1 MLYVSCSISVVS
13 HSLEKYYFTAWF
25 SLDLRLL
32 LTLLTLDYSFAT
44 QFIFHTVEI
53 EPNKF
58 QSANIKEEDTVTPNT
73 YER

>member
-1 MLYVSCSISVVS
+1 MSCSISVVS
-13 HSLEKYYFTAWF
+13 HRLEKYCFTAWF

-32 LTLLTLDYSFAT
+32 LTLLTLDSSFAT
-44 QFIFHTVEI
+44 AFIFHAVEI

-58 QSANIKEEDTVTPNT
+58 QSADIKEGDTVTPNT